1 MLPLGLVFVHL
12 RRRVGGARP
21 QMEMDL
27 AALQT
32 AWGSD
37 SPTGYAVA
45 ADCIPGDSLPRPL
58 ALPSTSTT
66 VPDSNT
72 HPGIDRGNSPWS
84 CDLRLELTKLPIGM
98 WAICT

>member
-37 SPTGYAVA
+37 SSTGYAV
-45 ADCIPGDSLPRPL
+45 R
-58 ALPSTSTT
+58 
-66 VPDSNT
+66 
-72 HPGIDRGNSPWS
+72 R
-84 CDLRLELTKLPIGM
+84 
-98 WAICT
+98 